1 MGFAAWRHRPSLA
14 ARVMPDS
21 PRRTV
26 IASTRAT
33 NPSWITPI
41 ECVPHL
47 LSLADERVPEEKVR
61 LILVVRA
68 AAELDVVRR
77 GCASRRV
84 RRDVM
89 ELEER
94 GLAAPACPSNKR
106 AAALIAQPHCTPD
119 GRRYMTSRCRTLAR
133 ARPR

>member
-1 MGFAAWRHRPSLA
+1 M
-14 ARVMPDS
+14 
-21 PRRTV
+21 
-26 IASTRAT
+26 
-33 NPSWITPI
+33 
-41 ECVPHL
+41 ECAPPTL
-47 LSLADERVPEEKVR
+47 LSLADERVPEEMTR

-68 AAELDVVRR
+68 AAQLDVVRR

-94 GLAAPACPSNKR
+94 GFAALAGASDER
-106 AAALIAQPHCTPD
+106 AASLIALPHCTPD
-119 GRRYMTSRCRTLAR
+119 SRRYATSRCRALAC